1 MVAPMEQGDVVFRA
15 LADPSRRRLLDRLYE
30 RDGQT
35 LGELEA
41 ALPQMTRI
49 AVMKH
54 LRLLEGAGLGV
65 SHRSGRK
72 RLHYLNP
79 VPIRRLH
86 DRWLDKFRIRAADV
100 LLALQSFMEE
110 PTMGTDTEAGVRP
123 RHVSQIF
130 IRATPEQVWRAITES
145 AFTQRYYYRS
155 TVESDWREG
164 SPYRYAIGDTEAI
177 VGVILDADPPRR
189 LVQTF
194 DARWDGD
201 VAADPP
207 SRLTWQLEEAAP
219 GVTKVTT
226 IHDEF
231 PARNATFESV
241 SSGMSFILSGLKS
254 LLETG
259 DPLVPEAAVATA

>member
-1 MVAPMEQGDVVFRA
+1 MEQDDALFRA
-15 LADPSRRRLLDRLYE
+15 LADPSRRTLLDRLHE

-35 LGELEA
+35 LGELET

-49 AVMKH
+49 GVMKH
-54 LRLLEGAGLGV
+54 LRVLERAEVVV

-86 DRWLDKFRIRAADV
+86 DRWLDKFRMRAADV

-110 PTMGTDTEAGVRP
+110 PTMGTDALAHARP
-123 RHVSQIF
+123 SHVSQIF

-145 AFTQRYYYRS
+145 EFTLRYYYGS
-155 TVESDWREG
+155 TVESDWQPG
-164 SPYRYAIGDTEAI
+164 SPFRYAISGNDAI
-177 VGVILDADPPRR
+177 VGTVLEADPPRR

-194 DARWDGD
+194 DAVWDD
-201 VAADPP
+201 EVAADAP
-207 SRLTWQLEEAAP
+207 SRLTWELEETAP

-231 PARNATFESV
+231 PSQTATFHQV
-241 SSGMSFILSGLKS
+241 SGGMSFILSGLKS
-254 LLETG
+254 VLETG
-259 DPLVPEAAVATA
+259 EPLVPEAAAVSA